1 MKEGLSFALFK
12 NPKCTNPKPDILVE
26 RERGDPF
33 RIGDTKGISYIL
45 VFVFSSLY
53 HMGLDDDDGDHARV
67 VEATDGDHHH
77 HHQGDEHRVDDVF
90 PSRKIARAMREKLFH
105 ALRVVWMQFELYG
118 WYVLLALV
126 VYLTFRRQIRG
137 CLANSG
143 RRSRERRKR
152 VSARKNEKS
161 SNGRDENRKSSGRRR
176 RRRNWTSKTNIDKR
190 IEAVEKKA
198 NRLGVAKQRKGHVL
212 GRE

>member
-1 MKEGLSFALFK
+1 MFKEK
-12 NPKCTNPKPDILVE
+12 K
-26 RERGDPF
+26 REGDPF
-33 RIGDTKGISYIL
+33 WLGKIRRKSHLFSRVLIL
-45 VFVFSSLY
+45 S
-53 HMGLDDDDGDHARV
+53 HMGLDDDAGDHARV
-67 VEATDGDHHH
+67 VETTDGDH
-77 HHQGDEHRVDDVF
+77 HHQGDEHRADDVF
-90 PSRKIARAMREKLFH
+90 PSRKIARALREKLFH

-137 CLANSG
+137 CLGKLWSTVA
-143 RRSRERRKR
+143 RRK
-152 VSARKNEKS
+152 EKS
-161 SNGRDENRKSSGRRR
+161 FSAEEREELKRARRKQEEQWKKASKEKL
-176 RRRNWTSKTNIDKR
+176 TSKTNIDKR

>member
-1 MKEGLSFALFK
+1 
-12 NPKCTNPKPDILVE
+12 
-26 RERGDPF
+26 
-33 RIGDTKGISYIL
+33 
-45 VFVFSSLY
+45 
-53 HMGLDDDDGDHARV
+53 MGLDDDAGDHARV
-67 VEATDGDHHH
+67 VETTDGDH

-90 PSRKIARAMREKLFH
+90 PSRKIARALREKLFH

-137 CLANSG
+137 CLGKLWSTVA
-143 RRSRERRKR
+143 RRK
-152 VSARKNEKS
+152 EKS
-161 SNGRDENRKSSGRRR
+161 FSAEEREELKRARRKQEEQWKKASKEKL
-176 RRRNWTSKTNIDKR
+176 TSKTNIDKR

>member
-1 MKEGLSFALFK
+1 M
-12 NPKCTNPKPDILVE
+12 E
-26 RERGDPF
+26 RERGDPL
-33 RIGDTKGISYIL
+33 GLDKKGISYI
-45 VFVFSSLY
+45 FVFSSLY

-67 VEATDGDHHH
+67 VEATDGDHH

-137 CLANSG
+137 CLGKLWSTVA
-143 RRSRERRKR
+143 RRK
-152 VSARKNEKS
+152 EKS
-161 SNGRDENRKSSGRRR
+161 FSAEEREELKRARRKQEEQWKKASKEKL
-176 RRRNWTSKTNIDKR
+176 TSKTNIDKR

>member
-1 MKEGLSFALFK
+1 M
-12 NPKCTNPKPDILVE
+12 E
-26 RERGDPF
+26 RERGDPL
-33 RIGDTKGISYIL
+33 GKTLDKKGNYM
-45 VFVFSSLY
+45 FVFSSLY
-53 HMGLDDDDGDHARV
+53 HMGLDDDDDGDHARV
-67 VEATDGDHHH
+67 VEATDGDHH

-137 CLANSG
+137 CLGKLWSTVARTKEKSF
-143 RRSRERRKR
+143 SAEEREELKRARRKQEEQWKKA
-152 VSARKNEKS
+152 SKEKL
-161 SNGRDENRKSSGRRR
+161 
-176 RRRNWTSKTNIDKR
+176 TSKTNIDKR